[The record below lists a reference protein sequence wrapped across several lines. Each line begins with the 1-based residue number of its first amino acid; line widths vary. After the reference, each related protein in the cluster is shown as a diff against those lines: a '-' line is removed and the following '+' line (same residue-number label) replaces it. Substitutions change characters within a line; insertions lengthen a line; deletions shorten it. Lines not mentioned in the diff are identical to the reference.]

1 MKPSL
6 LLLGGRKFFVPR
18 EHATAVMNVLLEK
31 GYSYEQVC
39 FTREGDVTLV
49 CALASAK
56 AFAADC
62 AERGLSVTVV
72 GDSGLPPLL
81 LRYRKRFGL
90 LLGGMLAVLLVFLS
104 EQFVWDVRIS
114 GNVNLSEEEVLEE
127 LEACGLSV
135 GSYIPRLHTVSLENR
150 VLMHSERISW
160 LSVCLDGTVAQV
172 QVIEHVPPTV
182 GEESHASPANVVA
195 SCDGQIE
202 WVELYRGNCAV
213 KIGQA
218 VRKGD
223 LLISGVYDSATQGS
237 RYTRAAGRV
246 LARTERVFHIEIPL
260 SCETK
265 CYGKTQLSSLSMNF
279 FDFFFNFYKKGG
291 NGDEMYDII
300 TEEIC
305 FSWFG
310 SHALP
315 FSLTAERA
323 VLYEMQPYRRT
334 AQEASDLAYAALEY
348 ALSALSDDAQLLRKS
363 IVPTLTEDAF
373 VLECTVVC
381 IEDIACQLDFEMIQQ
396 P

>member
-1 MKPSL
+1 MRLSL
-6 LLLGGRKFFVPR
+6 LLLGGRKFLVPK
-18 EHATAVMNVLLEK
+18 EHATAVMNLLLEK
-31 GYSYEQVC
+31 GYFYERMC
-39 FTREGDVTLV
+39 FTQEQAISFV
-49 CALASAK
+49 CTLASAK
-56 AFAADC
+56 ALSADC
-62 AERGLSVTVV
+62 AARGLSVTAE
-72 GDSGLPPLL
+72 GDVGLPSLL

-90 LLGGMLAVLLVFLS
+90 LLGGLLSLMLLFLS

-114 GNVNLSEEEVLEE
+114 CNVHMSEEEVLEE

-135 GSYIPRLHTVSLENR
+135 GSYIPGLHTVSLENR

-172 QVIEHVPPTV
+172 QVIEHVPPTA
-182 GEESHASPANVVA
+182 GEENHGSPANVVA
-195 SCDGQIE
+195 TCDGQIE
-202 WVELYRGNCAV
+202 WIELYRGNCAV

-218 VRKGD
+218 VRCGD

-246 LARTERVFHIEIPL
+246 LARTEREFRIEIPL

-265 CYGKTQLSSLSMNF
+265 CCGDVQLSALSVNF

-300 TEEIC
+300 KEEIN

-310 SHALP
+310 PYALP

-323 VLYEMQPYRRT
+323 VFYEMQPYRRT
-334 AQEASDLAYAALEY
+334 AQEASDLAYAALEH
-348 ALSALSDDAQLLRKS
+348 ALANLSDDAQLLRKS

-381 IEDIACQLDFEMIQQ
+381 IEDIAKQLDFEMIQQ